1 MTTAKDAT
9 PHLEPCI
16 PLPLSDSELSAV
28 VEKAKDWALM
38 HGVGMRNK
46 KRFSKDSLDFA
57 PFALTPSAFPRSE
70 FDKAVNM
77 QPILNEL
84 THKVA
89 HDDEFLKEA
98 LATTLAVDD
107 FTFRL
112 YTIWEIVRKE
122 GIKQPISLGM
132 LRSDIM
138 LETNCPN
145 LKKCKMH
152 SPYCCWK
159 QVEINSIASGFG
171 HLGPTISTGLYRS
184 DYLLHEAAENCIKQ
198 VEINTVAS
206 SFGGIATVLTPL
218 HSFIMN
224 QLGHGDKIKDLPKN
238 DALNG
243 LCSGLTAAWDI
254 FNVSD
259 AIILFIIEDVTY
271 NICDQRFHE
280 FEIYEKRPEI
290 RVVRKNLT
298 EMSKQAV
305 LNEDKQLIVDGQLVA
320 VVYYRAGYE
329 PGHYPTEKEWEA
341 RLSIERS
348 TAIKCPSIQYHLAGT
363 KKVQQTLARPGT
375 LERFIKDP
383 EKVGKVREIFT
394 GLYSLDFDEFG
405 EQAVKMAMDNAER
418 FVLKP
423 QREGGGNNIYG
434 AEIRTALQRFGNSP
448 ERTAYIL
455 MERISPPICP
465 GYIVRPG
472 QSGLPPVSRLVSE
485 LGIFG
490 VIIGTASD
498 IMVNRQVG
506 HMLRTKLSDAD
517 EGGVAAGLG
526 ALDSPYLVDL

>member
-122 GIKQPISLGM
+122 GIKQP
-132 LRSDIM
+132 
-138 LETNCPN
+138 
-145 LKKCKMH
+145 
-152 SPYCCWK
+152 
-159 QVEINSIASGFG
+159 
-171 HLGPTISTGLYRS
+171 ISTGLYRS

>member
-171 HLGPTISTGLYRS
+171 HLGPISR
-184 DYLLHEAAENCIKQ
+184 AIQ
-198 VEINTVAS
+198 
-206 SFGGIATVLTPL
+206 
-218 HSFIMN
+218 SFIMN